1 METPPR
7 AALGAEIV
15 EILKSYNKELP
26 IDFLAHI
33 LRRTKTELRAD
44 LQALEQRKAIRL
56 IGEYVELWRNR
67 ERE

>member
-7 AALGAEIV
+7 AGLGAEIV
-15 EILKSYNKELP
+15 AILESYNKQLP

-33 LRRTKTELRAD
+33 LRRTTGEIRAD
-44 LQALEQRKAIRL
+44 LKSLEQHRAVRL
-56 IGEYVELWRNR
+56 SGDYVELWKNL